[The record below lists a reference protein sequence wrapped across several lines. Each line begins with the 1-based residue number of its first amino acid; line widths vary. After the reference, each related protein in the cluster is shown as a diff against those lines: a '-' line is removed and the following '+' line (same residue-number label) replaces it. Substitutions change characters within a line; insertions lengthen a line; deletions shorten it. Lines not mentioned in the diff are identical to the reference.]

1 MTTSQTQPSPIDA
14 LPGAEHFLA
23 APGNPEA
30 RKCAT
35 EDSRERIKALLQVD
49 PDDRLALL
57 ESPPWNFTTDHLN
70 QVNGVFEKL
79 LDAPARAQI
88 RDLVAQGAP
97 EGASPDTIAKQ
108 WFMEKGCNRLL
119 ELLDE
124 TDLPDRMVVACCA
137 WLEIHDVSHGAHLLH
152 QSRTMPKPD
161 FANFEQTSEEREAD
175 LRFANF
181 T

>member
-1 MTTSQTQPSPIDA
+1 MTTSQTQPSPNDA
-14 LPGAEHFLA
+14 LPRAEHFLA

-30 RKCAT
+30 LRRAP
-35 EDSRERIKALLQVD
+35 EDSRERINALLQVD

-57 ESPPWNFTTDHLN
+57 ESPPWNFTTDHLR
-70 QVNGVFEKL
+70 QVNRVFDEL
-79 LDAPARAQI
+79 LDVPARAQI

-97 EGASPDTIAKQ
+97 EGASPELIAKQ
-108 WFMEKGCNRLL
+108 WFIEKGCNRLL

-137 WLEIHDVSHGAHLLH
+137 WLEIHDVSQGAHLLH
-152 QSRTMPKPD
+152 NSRTMPISD
-161 FANFEQTSEEREAD
+161 FANFKQTPEEREAD